1 MNWIPSLITTALA
14 LLIGCPCCAQQVTT
28 PDSEAGPAPV
38 VTNASDW
45 HGYQKHSF
53 TLAGHPAFIV
63 SPKIA
68 ASGKPWV
75 WRTSFPDFHSEV
87 DQELVYNGY
96 HIGFIDVVKMLG
108 SDSALDIMDQFYDQA
123 RSQWGLSKRPAL
135 EPCSRGGLHAYRYA
149 ARHPHRVAC
158 ILGDVPVMDLKSWP
172 MGWAGSKQQI
182 EEAIHF
188 YGFDSVA
195 ELKTF
200 RGNPVDVLAPIA
212 NARIPIRHAIC
223 LNDKVVPPEQ
233 NTLEAQRRL
242 RKLGHD
248 MDLVIVQQSD
258 RADGHHFNMPKIFES
273 ARFVMQHTNVM
284 PGNIEYF
291 DLRNGLA
298 NSLTTFRSTKRGRI
312 AFLGGSITYGEG
324 WRNELMR
331 YFEKRFPETQFDFIA
346 AGIPSVGSNGH
357 AFRLQRDILKNG
369 PVDLLFVEAAV
380 NDGSNIPESP
390 EIMRRAM
397 EGVVRHIRTVNPMTD
412 IVHMHFAMGSHLD
425 DYHAGRVPVPIAEHE
440 KAAAHYGC
448 TTLNIT
454 QEVADRIQAGEF
466 TWQSGFRSN
475 VHPPAFGHR
484 VYSNSMTRM
493 LDAAFKTTQKPKP
506 HPVPDNLV
514 DPRSYI
520 SGRFGKLENAVLGKG
535 FSLEQ
540 NWQPARGGTRAG
552 FANVPALVA
561 SEPGA
566 EFCYEFQGTAFGLF
580 LAAGYDS
587 CILQFSIDGSDFKK
601 VDSIT
606 RWSKGLHLP
615 WPLILAD
622 GLKPGKHTI
631 TVQTTGDAKDRSA
644 LHVIHILEN

>member
-1 MNWIPSLITTALA
+1 MNRIPLLITAALMISSA
-14 LLIGCPCCAQQVTT
+14 CLVQQATGNEQKT
-28 PDSEAGPAPV
+28 GPADV
-38 VTNASDW
+38 STKTSDW

-53 TLAGHPAFIV
+53 NLAEHTAFIV
-63 SPKIA
+63 SPKVPA
-68 ASGKPWV
+68 PGSPWV

-108 SDSALDIMDQFYDQA
+108 SESSLDIMDRFYDQV
-123 RSQWGLSKRPAL
+123 RSQWNLSERPAL

-149 ARHPHRVAC
+149 ARHPDRVAC

-182 EEAIHF
+182 TEAMEY
-188 YGFDSVA
+188 YGFNSVA
-195 ELKTF
+195 ELKSFT
-200 RGNPVDVLAPIA
+200 GNPIDVLAPIA
-212 NARIPIRHAIC
+212 KAKIPIRHAIC

-242 RKLGHD
+242 NKLGHD
-248 MDLVIVQQSD
+248 MELVIVQHSD
-258 RADGHHFNMPKIFES
+258 KANGHHFKMPKVFES

-284 PGNIEYF
+284 PRETEYF
-291 DLRNGLA
+291 ELRNGLA
-298 NSLTTFRSTKRGRI
+298 NSLTTFRTKKRGRI
-312 AFLGGSITYGEG
+312 AFLGGSITYGKG

-331 YFEKRFPETQFDFIA
+331 YFEKRFPDTQFDFIA

-357 AFRLQRDILKNG
+357 AFRLQRDILSNG

-380 NDGSNIPESP
+380 NDGSNIPEHP

-397 EGVVRHIRTVNPMTD
+397 EGVVRHIRTDNPMTD
-412 IVHMHFAMGSHLD
+412 IVHMHFAMGSHLE
-425 DYHAGRVPVPIAEHE
+425 DYHADRVPVPIAEHE
-440 KAAAHYGC
+440 KAAVHYGC
-448 TTLNIT
+448 TTLNLT
-454 QEVADRIQAGEF
+454 HEVADRIQAGEF

-475 VHPPAFGHR
+475 VHPPPFGQR
-484 VYSNSMTRM
+484 VYTNSMTRM
-493 LDAAFKTTQKPKP
+493 LDAAFSTTKHAKP
-506 HPVPDNLV
+506 HSVPDDLI
-514 DPRSYI
+514 DARSYI
-520 SGRFGKLENAVLGKG
+520 GGRFGKLQKAILSNG
-535 FSLEQ
+535 FTFEKS
-540 NWQPARGGTRAG
+540 WKPARGGTRAG
-552 FANVPALVA
+552 FVDVPALVA
-561 SEPGA
+561 SKPEA
-566 EFCYEFQGTAFGLF
+566 QFTYAFEGTAIGLF

-615 WPLILAD
+615 WPLILVD
-622 GLKPGKHTI
+622 GLKPGEHTI
-631 TVQTTGDAKDRSA
+631 TVQTTADAEQRTA